1 MGDTGITGQPRA
13 IDLRCQLGDASNAAR
28 ALEALLMNCY
38 AAGVVAAILEST
50 QALQQNGNNVALG
63 DGTDDTAHT

>member
-1 MGDTGITGQPRA
+1 
-13 IDLRCQLGDASNAAR
+13 
-28 ALEALLMNCY
+28 MNCY